1 MATEEPKRTWEQPLR
16 DAASHLETDLKNV
29 VKYINDEVVPDVR
42 KNGSEALRMPRQSF
56 TGWRSEWMTMREE
69 GLRHLHHRRRRIRRN
84 RDAGRCCLR
93 RGAVGVALTASGCH
107 RETTRAYQ
115 QPPPPPATST
125 AANHNAKS
133 TRPVHPGDV
142 GTASTTP
149 PPPAPVPEGFGKPVS
164 TEVGMASWYGPPYA
178 GRKGADGTVYDQ
190 NAMTAA
196 HLTLPMGTMV
206 RVTNLTNNES
216 VVVKITDRG
225 PFVRG
230 RIIDLSLA
238 AAKATG
244 VYRAGVAKVKVEAF
258 AAPVRV
264 NADPG
269 GHWCV
274 QIGAFA
280 RESDAMKLKADLMR
294 SLYDGKGDRVSGADG
309 ILGAGQS
316 EGCG

>member
-1 MATEEPKRTWEQPLR
+1 VRHGR
-16 DAASHLETDLKNV
+16 VVSAAAVSV
-29 VKYINDEVVPDVR
+29 F
-42 KNGSEALRMPRQSF
+42 ALM
-56 TGWRSEWMTMREE
+56 
-69 GLRHLHHRRRRIRRN
+69 
-84 RDAGRCCLR
+84 
-93 RGAVGVALTASGCH
+93 VGGCH
-107 RETTRAYQ
+107 RKTTRAYQ
-115 QPPPPPATST
+115 PPPPATST
-125 AANHNAKS
+125 AADHNGRNG
-133 TRPVHPGDV
+133 RPTHPGDGDNA
-142 GTASTTP
+142 GTTVPS
-149 PPPAPVPEGFGKPVS
+149 PAPVPNSFGKPVS
-164 TEVGMASWYGPPYA
+164 TEIGLASWYGPPYA
-178 GRKGADGTVYDQ
+178 GRKGADGTVYNQ

-216 VVVKITDRG
+216 AVVKITDRG

-269 GHWCV
+269 GRWCV

-280 RESDAMKLKADLMR
+280 HESDAVKLKQDLLR
-294 SLYDGKGDRVSGADG
+294 RYTTAKVIEFPGPTGYWVRVNPKFPDKRNATEVADG
-309 ILGAGQS
+309 IHPKDPAAEPYLIRTD
-316 EGCG
+316 

>member
-1 MATEEPKRTWEQPLR
+1 
-16 DAASHLETDLKNV
+16 V
-29 VKYINDEVVPDVR
+29 
-42 KNGSEALRMPRQSF
+42 
-56 TGWRSEWMTMREE
+56 
-69 GLRHLHHRRRRIRRN
+69 IRRLLSV
-84 RDAGRCCLR
+84 A
-93 RGAVGVALTASGCH
+93 AVSAVALMAGGCH
-107 RETTRAYQ
+107 RDKVRAY

-125 AANHNAKS
+125 AANHS
-133 TRPVHPGDV
+133 GRSV
-142 GTASTTP
+142 GSADSTTSIP
-149 PPPAPVPEGFGKPVS
+149 SPAPVPNSFGNPVS
-164 TEVGMASWYGPPYA
+164 TEVGLASWYGPPYA

-206 RVTNLTNNES
+206 RVTNLTTNQS

-244 VYRAGVAKVKVEAF
+244 VYRAGVAKVRVEAF
-258 AAPVRV
+258 AAPLRA

-269 GHWCV
+269 GRWCV

-280 RESDAMKLKADLMR
+280 KESDAVKLKADLLR
-294 SLYDGKGDRVSGADG
+294 RYATAKVIEFPGPTGYWVRVNPKFPDKKNATEVADG
-309 ILGAGQS
+309 IHPKDPAAEPYLIRTD
-316 EGCG
+316 

>member
-1 MATEEPKRTWEQPLR
+1 VRHVRLAWIAAWSAFVLMA
-16 DAASHLETDLKNV
+16 
-29 VKYINDEVVPDVR
+29 
-42 KNGSEALRMPRQSF
+42 
-56 TGWRSEWMTMREE
+56 
-69 GLRHLHHRRRRIRRN
+69 
-84 RDAGRCCLR
+84 C
-93 RGAVGVALTASGCH
+93 GCH

-115 QPPPPPATST
+115 PPPPPATT
-125 AANHNAKS
+125 ANRAGTS
-133 TRPVHPGDV
+133 SRPVRPPDTN
-142 GTASTTP
+142 TATAP
-149 PPPAPVPEGFGKPVS
+149 VALPPAPVPESFGKPVS
-164 TEVGMASWYGPPYA
+164 TEVGLASWYGPPYA

-190 NAMTAA
+190 NALTAA

-258 AAPVRV
+258 APPVRA

-269 GHWCV
+269 GRWCV
-274 QIGAFA
+274 QVGAFA
-280 RESDAMKLKADLMR
+280 HESDAVKLKQDLLR
-294 SLYDGKGDRVSGADG
+294 RYVTAKVIEFPGPTGYWVRVNPKFPDKKNATEVADG
-309 ILGAGQS
+309 IHPKDPAALPYLIRTD
-316 EGCG
+316 